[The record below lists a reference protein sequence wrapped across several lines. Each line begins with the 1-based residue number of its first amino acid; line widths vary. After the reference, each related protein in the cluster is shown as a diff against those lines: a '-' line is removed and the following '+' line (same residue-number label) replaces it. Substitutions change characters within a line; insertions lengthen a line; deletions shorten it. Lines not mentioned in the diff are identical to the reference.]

1 MTYRAWNLKPLDRA
15 ALREL
20 TQAIAEQAT
29 EELEYNA
36 QNDEPWSEQK
46 YAAALAAQQKENA
59 LLAGVLTARGITDPT
74 EALTLLA
81 GEEELSDPSLLTDM
95 DKACERI
102 WRAIDEGETIVVFGD
117 YDVDGV
123 TATALLYTYLDS
135 AGADVYYKL
144 PSRGEDGY
152 GLSEAAVELMDEKDV
167 TLIITVDS
175 GISAAAAV
183 RRAKELGMD
192 VVVTDHHLAPAQLP
206 EAAAVVDPQQ
216 PGDESGCGMLAG
228 AGVAFKLVCAL
239 EGCDAEELLPV
250 YGDLAAIGTVADIM
264 PLVGENRRMVK
275 AGLALLQ
282 ETDRPGLAALIR
294 QCGLEGK
301 RLTAENISFALAPR
315 LNAAGRMDD
324 ATAALELLLC
334 EDEAQAAGLAA
345 ALEEKNA
352 ERQKTEQHIAQSVLD
367 TLAADPSYETDRIL
381 VVWGEGYHQGVIG
394 IVASRMVEK
403 FGKPAIVIAVDEAG
417 EGKGSGRSVPGVSL
431 YDAIAACAPLL
442 VRYGGHAQ
450 AAGLSV
456 KKENLGALR
465 RAINA
470 WAAQQYPVPAAPP
483 IEVDT
488 RVQLAALSCE
498 AVAGLEKLAP
508 FGAGNPAPL
517 FLVEDALLEG
527 VYPLSEGKHVRLR
540 LRQGSAVL
548 NAVYFG
554 KGPDTLCY
562 APGAQVD
569 VVLALSIFEGKA
581 GPTVSARVKDMRPA
595 GLKDDY
601 LDTLLPAQAAL
612 AGAVLGP
619 HEVQQVYPQ
628 REDTAAVY
636 RLLAAHL
643 GGMCAEDLR
652 GMFARCG
659 AQRAGKVLVS
669 LRALCELGLV
679 QQRQDARGEFL
690 HIVPT
695 QGKKDLAAAPIL
707 QRLRGGS

>member
-1 MTYRAWNLKPLDRA
+1 MTYCPWRLAPQDEDAARRFAAETGMPQLVCGVLAARGCGTPEAARALCGPGGRLGDPMRLSGMPQA
-15 ALREL
+15 VARIQ
-20 TQAIAEQAT
+20 QAID
-29 EELEYNA
+29 N
-36 QNDEPWSEQK
+36 
-46 YAAALAAQQKENA
+46 
-59 LLAGVLTARGITDPT
+59 
-74 EALTLLA
+74 
-81 GEEELSDPSLLTDM
+81 GE
-95 DKACERI
+95 R
-102 WRAIDEGETIVVFGD
+102 IVVFGD

-123 TATALLYTYLDS
+123 TATALLYAYLDS

-636 RLLAAHL
+636 RLLAAHP

>member
-1 MTYRAWNLKPLDRA
+1 MTYCPWRLAPQDEDAARRLAAETGMPQLVCGVLAARGCGTPEAARALCGPGGRLGDPMRLSGMPQA
-15 ALREL
+15 VARIQ
-20 TQAIAEQAT
+20 QAID
-29 EELEYNA
+29 N
-36 QNDEPWSEQK
+36 
-46 YAAALAAQQKENA
+46 
-59 LLAGVLTARGITDPT
+59 
-74 EALTLLA
+74 
-81 GEEELSDPSLLTDM
+81 GE
-95 DKACERI
+95 R
-102 WRAIDEGETIVVFGD
+102 IVVFGD

-123 TATALLYTYLDS
+123 TATALLYAYLDS

-324 ATAALELLLC
+324 ATTALELLLC

-367 TLAADPSYETDRIL
+367 TLATDPSYETRPHPGGVGRGLPPGRHWHCGLAHGGKIRQA
-381 VVWGEGYHQGVIG
+381 GHCHCRGRGGRGQG
-394 IVASRMVEK
+394 
-403 FGKPAIVIAVDEAG
+403 
-417 EGKGSGRSVPGVSL
+417 
-431 YDAIAACAPLL
+431 
-442 VRYGGHAQ
+442 
-450 AAGLSV
+450 
-456 KKENLGALR
+456 
-465 RAINA
+465 
-470 WAAQQYPVPAAPP
+470 
-483 IEVDT
+483 
-488 RVQLAALSCE
+488 
-498 AVAGLEKLAP
+498 
-508 FGAGNPAPL
+508 
-517 FLVEDALLEG
+517 
-527 VYPLSEGKHVRLR
+527 
-540 LRQGSAVL
+540 
-548 NAVYFG
+548 
-554 KGPDTLCY
+554 
-562 APGAQVD
+562 
-569 VVLALSIFEGKA
+569 
-581 GPTVSARVKDMRPA
+581 
-595 GLKDDY
+595 
-601 LDTLLPAQAAL
+601 
-612 AGAVLGP
+612 LGP
-619 HEVQQVYPQ
+619 
-628 REDTAAVY
+628 
-636 RLLAAHL
+636 
-643 GGMCAEDLR
+643 
-652 GMFARCG
+652 
-659 AQRAGKVLVS
+659 QRAGRFAVRRHCGV
-669 LRALCELGLV
+669 R
-679 QQRQDARGEFL
+679 
-690 HIVPT
+690 
-695 QGKKDLAAAPIL
+695 AAAGALWRARAGGRPFGEKRKPWRAAPRH
-707 QRLRGGS
+707 QRVGRAAVSRARRAAH

>member
-1 MTYRAWNLKPLDRA
+1 MTYCPWRLAPQDEDAARRLAAETGMPRLVCGVLAARGYGAPEKALALCGPGGPLGDPMRLSGMPQA
-15 ALREL
+15 VARIQ
-20 TQAIAEQAT
+20 QAI
-29 EELEYNA
+29 
-36 QNDEPWSEQK
+36 DS
-46 YAAALAAQQKENA
+46 
-59 LLAGVLTARGITDPT
+59 
-74 EALTLLA
+74 
-81 GEEELSDPSLLTDM
+81 GE
-95 DKACERI
+95 R
-102 WRAIDEGETIVVFGD
+102 IVVFGD

-123 TATALLYTYLDS
+123 TATALLYTCLDS
-135 AGADVYYKL
+135 AGAEVYYKL

-167 TLIITVDS
+167 SLIITVDS

-192 VVVTDHHLAPAQLP
+192 VVVTDHHLAPAELP

-216 PGDESGCGMLAG
+216 PGDESGCGMLSG

-264 PLVGENRRMVK
+264 PLVGENRRIVK

-367 TLAADPSYETDRIL
+367 TIAADPSYETDRIL

-394 IVASRMVEK
+394 IVASRIVEK
-403 FGKPAIVIAVDEAG
+403 FGKPAVIIAVDEAG
-417 EGKGSGRSVPGVSL
+417 DGKGSGRSVPGISL

-465 RAINA
+465 PRHQRLGRAGVPRA
-470 WAAQQYPVPAAPP
+470 RGAA
-483 IEVDT
+483 IEVDA
-488 RVQLAALSCE
+488 RVQLAALNCAE
-498 AVAGLEKLAP
+498 VASLEKLAP

-517 FLVEDALLEG
+517 FLVENALLEG
-527 VYPLSEGKHVRLR
+527 VYPLSEGRHVRLR
-540 LRQGSAVL
+540 LRQGGAAL

-581 GPTVSARVKDMRPA
+581 GPSVSARVEGYAPRRAA
-595 GLKDDY
+595 GRI
-601 LDTLLPAQAAL
+601 PRHAA
-612 AGAVLGP
+612 A
-619 HEVQQVYPQ
+619 
-628 REDTAAVY
+628 
-636 RLLAAHL
+636 
-643 GGMCAEDLR
+643 
-652 GMFARCG
+652 
-659 AQRAGKVLVS
+659 RAGGAGRG
-669 LRALCELGLV
+669 RAGP
-679 QQRQDARGEFL
+679 ARGAGG
-690 HIVPT
+690 VPP
-695 QGKKDLAAAPIL
+695 A
-707 QRLRGGS
+707 RGHRRRIPPSGGVPGRRVR